1 MTKPNMT
8 CEAFDAALPDYLE
21 DSLDESARAQV
32 ETHLRECLRCAG
44 LVRDI
49 EKLRTQASS
58 LPDLVPARDLWEGIE
73 ARITAPVIP
82 LARPER
88 PRRFAA
94 VWMGIAAAALV
105 AATAGITYQLT
116 SRSLRSGPDAR
127 VAQITPQSPAQSG
140 NDSASPANGA
150 TEPTVPAVNGGARQ
164 TSASRFAQGGNTRSG
179 VPARLATRDQQSALE
194 QSDKIYGKEIAML
207 QAVVSQRKTQLD
219 SATVAIIE
227 QNLKSIDAAIE
238 RSRAALAKDPAS
250 LLLSEQLT
258 HVLDKKVELLR
269 TAALLPA
276 ST

>member
-1 MTKPNMT
+1 MTSSNMT

-21 DSLDESARAQV
+21 GGLDDSVRGAV

-49 EKLRTQASS
+49 EKLRKEASS
-58 LPDLVPARDLWEGIE
+58 LPELVPARDLWEGIE
-73 ARITAPVIP
+73 ARIAAPVIP

-88 PRRFAA
+88 PKRFAPA
-94 VWMGIAAAALV
+94 WMGVAAAALV
-105 AATAGITYQLT
+105 VATAGITYQLT

-127 VAQITPQSPAQSG
+127 IARTSPQTPAQGG
-140 NDSASPANGA
+140 NDSAAGSGEA
-150 TEPTVPAVNGGARQ
+150 TEPTVPAVTGGSGQTSPSNFALGGASQ
-164 TSASRFAQGGNTRSG
+164 ASTS
-179 VPARLATRDQQSALE
+179 ARLASRDQQSALE
-194 QSDKIYGKEIAML
+194 QSEQVYGKEIAML

-219 SATVAIIE
+219 SSTVAIIE
-227 QNLKSIDAAIE
+227 QNLKIIDAAIA